1 MKKQEVK
8 DIKKIFLPFFKNKKI
23 LITGGTGLIG
33 RELVNYLKMCK
44 PKLIKI
50 VS

>member
-8 DIKKIFLPFFKNKKI
+8 ILKKIFLPFLKIKKFI
-23 LITGGTGLIG
+23 SQRTGLIG

-44 PKLIKI
+44 LN
-50 VS
+50 